1 MITSVNNGQVKNI
14 IQLNQKTK
22 ARRERGLFVA
32 EGRKMFGEAPRDW
45 ISKVYVSEAL
55 SGDAELMAQV
65 EKLPYEIVT
74 DSVFRQMSDTQTPQ
88 GIMTVLKKPSYIME
102 DILGG
107 KNPLVMILE
116 DLQDPGNAG
125 TILRTGEGA
134 GVSGVLLTKTCVDI
148 TNPRLYDQPW
158 FCLQNAFPICGKCG
172 IISTG
177 TERQKYPHICGASA
191 W

>member
-22 ARRERGLFVA
+22 ARREQGLFVA

-65 EKLPYEIVT
+65 EKLPYEIVA

-88 GIMTVLKKPSYIME
+88 S
-102 DILGG
+102 GG
-107 KNPLVMILE
+107 RMC
-116 DLQDPGNAG
+116 
-125 TILRTGEGA
+125 R
-134 GVSGVLLTKTCVDI
+134 S
-148 TNPRLYDQPW
+148 W
-158 FCLQNAFPICGKCG
+158 
-172 IISTG
+172 
-177 TERQKYPHICGASA
+177 ERSA
-191 W
+191 L

>member
-22 ARRERGLFVA
+22 ARREQGLFVA

-65 EKLPYEIVT
+65 EKLPHEIVT

-88 GIMTVLKKPSYIME
+88 GIMTVLKKHHKK
-102 DILGG
+102 DKGCDGG
-107 KNPLVMILE
+107 TK
-116 DLQDPGNAG
+116 
-125 TILRTGEGA
+125 GA
-134 GVSGVLLTKTCVDI
+134 PFLH
-148 TNPRLYDQPW
+148 
-158 FCLQNAFPICGKCG
+158 
-172 IISTG
+172 
-177 TERQKYPHICGASA
+177 ERKKD
-191 W
+191 

>member
-22 ARRERGLFVA
+22 ARREQELFVA

-125 TILRTGEGA
+125 NKSFPRT
-134 GVSGVLLTKTCVDI
+134 L
-148 TNPRLYDQPW
+148 
-158 FCLQNAFPICGKCG
+158 
-172 IISTG
+172 
-177 TERQKYPHICGASA
+177 
-191 W
+191 

>member
-22 ARRERGLFVA
+22 ARREQGLFVA
-32 EGRKMFGEAPRDW
+32 EGRKMFGEAPKDW

-88 GIMTVLKKPSYIME
+88 GIMTVLKKPSYTIE
-102 DILGG
+102 RAPAVSRPRRSAGSG
-107 KNPLVMILE
+107 KCGNYSPYRRGRRSKRGSSDK
-116 DLQDPGNAG
+116 DLRGYHKPEGY
-125 TILRTGEGA
+125 TINHG
-134 GVSGVLLTKTCVDI
+134 
-148 TNPRLYDQPW
+148 

-177 TERQKYPHICGASA
+177 TERQKYPHICGTSA

>member
-1 MITSVNNGQVKNI
+1 
-14 IQLNQKTK
+14 
-22 ARRERGLFVA
+22 
-32 EGRKMFGEAPRDW
+32 
-45 ISKVYVSEAL
+45 
-55 SGDAELMAQV
+55 MAQV

-125 TILRTGEGA
+125 TILVQERRRSKRSFSDKDLRGYHKSEGYTFNH
-134 GVSGVLLTKTCVDI
+134 G
-148 TNPRLYDQPW
+148 

-172 IISTG
+172 IIST
-177 TERQKYPHICGASA
+177 RS
-191 W
+191 